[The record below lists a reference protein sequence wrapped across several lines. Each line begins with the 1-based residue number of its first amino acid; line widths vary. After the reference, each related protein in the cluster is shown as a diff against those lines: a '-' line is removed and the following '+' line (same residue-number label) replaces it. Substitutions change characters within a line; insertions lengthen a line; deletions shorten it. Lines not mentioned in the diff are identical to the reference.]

1 LDRTFIDNGVRWI
14 VDYKIAETDSADVEA
29 WLDAE
34 AERYRSQM
42 EGYATLMKGLEQR
55 PLKLI
60 LYYPLLQ
67 CWREIG
73 FGDFSGF

>member
-42 EGYATLMKGLEQR
+42 EDYATLMRRLETR

-67 CWREIG
+67 RWREVG
-73 FGDFSGF
+73 